1 MAFKMKYT
9 NGKKADVSSFP
20 FKVEGGVASDSPNK
34 FINLNDYDFSGSG
47 EGAAKG
53 AAAGAMVGGPWGAVI
68 GGLAG
73 GIMGAKKKETTDE
86 DLQKDIERRRGMEKS
101 DEHKEFMKAREAR
114 QEQRRNRAI
123 KERVI
128 DREPKAPREETRNE
142 EITR

>member
-1 MAFKMKYT
+1 
-9 NGKKADVSSFP
+9 
-20 FKVEGGVASDSPNK
+20 
-34 FINLNDYDFSGSG
+34 
-47 EGAAKG
+47 
-53 AAAGAMVGGPWGAVI
+53 
-68 GGLAG
+68 
-73 GIMGAKKKETTDE
+73 
-86 DLQKDIERRRGMEKS
+86 MEKS